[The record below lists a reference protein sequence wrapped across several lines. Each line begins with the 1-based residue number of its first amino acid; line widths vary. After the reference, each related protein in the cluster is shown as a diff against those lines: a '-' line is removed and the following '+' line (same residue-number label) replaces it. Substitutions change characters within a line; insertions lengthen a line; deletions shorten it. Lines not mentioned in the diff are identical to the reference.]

1 MATLEDINILD
12 RQPTDYELLLKS
24 GRQPVAEPTPP
35 SLSPVRD
42 YFYENILNPEGRKLV
57 DMVRAEV
64 NNPLNYLAGAG
75 GISKAGRGIAGT
87 VVSDDVARQIF
98 KADEEMD
105 ALKVLNKR
113 KDRLE
118 TLTTVYYDKIPPSR
132 LNQLE
137 KEYEIIEDNI
147 RILSLIFKPR

>member
-1 MATLEDINILD
+1 MATIDEINLLDYQAPTPEQIL
-12 RQPTDYELLLKS
+12 KA
-24 GRQPVAEPTPP
+24 GRKPVAEPIPFEEQDP
-35 SLSPVRD
+35 
-42 YFYENILNPEGRKLV
+42 FYYKILNPSGRKLV

-118 TLTTVYYDKIPPSR
+118 TLTTVYYDKIPPPR
-132 LNQLE
+132 LKQLE
-137 KEYEIIEDNI
+137 KNMK
-147 RILSLIFKPR
+147 F